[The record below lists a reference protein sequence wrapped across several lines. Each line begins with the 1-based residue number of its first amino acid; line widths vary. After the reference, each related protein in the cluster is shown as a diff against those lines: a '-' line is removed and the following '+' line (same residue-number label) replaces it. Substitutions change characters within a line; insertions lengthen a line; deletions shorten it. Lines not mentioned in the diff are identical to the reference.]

1 MKAEHRKELMTNTLA
16 NRLGEAIQ
24 GMKEGPSR
32 STLLF
37 LVAIGLI
44 LLLVLVWRYFSSS
57 AEESAS
63 ARWLQWD
70 SLASPEQL
78 KKFAENKEA
87 QEHTPGRL
95 ARLAEARRALY
106 DGLRNLG
113 DTAVRAEALKDIRSA
128 AELYGKLADEL
139 ADKPLLHQQVLMGA
153 AKAYESLGEVKQAHD
168 FYQLL
173 AQKYAKTNLGEEAG
187 EQLKRLEA
195 ADQNGDLKALSEEYN
210 SPPAAPK

>member
-1 MKAEHRKELMTNTLA
+1 MKAEHRKELVTNTLA

-32 STLLF
+32 STVLF

-44 LLLVLVWRYFSSS
+44 LLLILVWRYFSSS

-70 SLASPEQL
+70 NLASPEQL

-113 DTAVRAEALKDIRSA
+113 DTVGRAEALKNIRSA
-128 AELYGKLADEL
+128 ADLYGKLANEL

-153 AKAYESLGEVKQAHD
+153 AKAYESLGEIDQARN
-168 FYQLL
+168 FYQQL
-173 AQKYAKTNLGEEAG
+173 AEKYAKTNLGEEAS

-195 ADQNGDLKALSEEYN
+195 AEQNGDLKALREEYN
-210 SPPAAPK
+210 SPPAALK